1 MIEKELIKLVAN
13 SKKFGLSKNCTE
25 KITVHNRVCGD
36 EITLGINKAKTEISF
51 ETKGCIL
58 TQASAVIL
66 TENFINLDKKKFDT
80 YKKCISDVLKKKQKL
95 PNELM
100 EFNKILIKDFKN
112 REECITLPFKA
123 CIKLLND

>member
-25 KITVHNRVCGD
+25 KITVHNRICGD
-36 EITLGINKAKTEISF
+36 EIILGINKEKTEIF
-51 ETKGCIL
+51 FDTKGCIL

-66 TENFINLDKKKFDT
+66 TENFINLDKKKFNT
-80 YKKCISDVLKKKQKL
+80 YKKCISDALKNKQRL
-95 PNELM
+95 PNELKK
-100 EFNKILIKDFKN
+100 FNKILIKDFKN